1 MTIILDIQSASSSE
15 DAPDEQS
22 IKRWVS
28 AAIGSKT
35 GDTELSVRIVDEPEG
50 KLLNETY
57 RGASGPT
64 NVLSFPFD
72 NEIPEPLALIGDIVV
87 CAPVVKME
95 AQQQNKDL
103 TAHWA
108 HMIIH
113 GVLHLLGYDHQND
126 SEAATME
133 KLETEIMQ
141 KLGFP
146 PPYACQQE

>member
-1 MTIILDIQSASSSE
+1 MDIILDIQSASSSE
-15 DAPDEQS
+15 DAPDEES

-28 AAIGSKT
+28 AVIGSKE

-50 KLLNETY
+50 KKLNETY
-57 RGASGPT
+57 RGATGPT

-72 NEIPEPLALIGDIVV
+72 EKTPEPLPLIGDIVV
-87 CAPVVKME
+87 CAPVVARE

-126 SEAATME
+126 SEAAIME
-133 KLETEIMQ
+133 TLETEIMQ
-141 KLGFP
+141 KLGFA
-146 PPYACQQE
+146 PPYACQ

>member
-1 MTIILDIQSASSSE
+1 MAIILDIQSASSSE

-28 AAIGSKT
+28 AALGSKT
-35 GDTELSVRIVDEPEG
+35 GDTELSVRIVDEHESQQ
-50 KLLNETY
+50 LNETY

-72 NEIPEPLALIGDIVV
+72 ADIPEPLPLIGDIVI
-87 CAPVVKME
+87 CAPVVARE
-95 AQQQNKDL
+95 AKQQNKKL
-103 TAHWA
+103 KAHWA

-126 SEAATME
+126 SDAVIME
-133 KLETEIMQ
+133 TLETEIMQ

-146 PPYACQQE
+146 PPYIGQ

>member
-1 MTIILDIQSASSSE
+1 MAIILDIQSASSSE
-15 DAPDEQS
+15 DAPDEES

-28 AAIGSKT
+28 AVIGSKE

-50 KLLNETY
+50 KKLNETY
-57 RGASGPT
+57 RGATGPT

-72 NEIPEPLALIGDIVV
+72 EKTPEPLPLIGDIVV
-87 CAPVVKME
+87 CAPVVARE

-126 SEAATME
+126 SEAAIME
-133 KLETEIMQ
+133 TLETEIMQ
-141 KLGFP
+141 KLGFA
-146 PPYACQQE
+146 PPYACQ